1 MHVFIYMHTFLQVK
15 QKLSPLISD
24 TLTVQASTPTGDTAG
39 DTTGDTS
46 GDTQIQ
52 GRGLGRGGESRND
65 NGGGGGREAG
75 MESQAILQHVRLR
88 VPRFAKDAIR

>member
-1 MHVFIYMHTFLQVK
+1 MQLCLYIHTFLQVK

-24 TLTVQASTPTGDTAG
+24 TLTVQASTPTGDSAG
-39 DTTGDTS
+39 DNA

-52 GRGLGRGGESRND
+52 GRGLGRGGEGRND
-65 NGGGGGREAG
+65 NGGGGGSQAG
-75 MESQAILQHVRLR
+75 VESQAILQHVRLR